1 VVLIELRDYVMERGR
16 VSMRDLVCRFEK
28 EPEAIRQMLEHWI
41 RKGRIARESG
51 CPPCGAGCCKC
62 DPELTEFYVAMG

>member
-1 VVLIELRDYVMERGR
+1 
-16 VSMRDLVCRFEK
+16 MRDLACRFEK
-28 EPEAIRQMLEHWI
+28 EPDAIRQMLEHWI

-62 DPELTEFYVAMG
+62 DPELTEFYVAIG